1 MSTYMAF
8 EIRRALRNKRFLI
21 LSVALPVVLYE
32 LIGQQQSGPVG
43 GVAFKN
49 YFMIS
54 MAAYG
59 AVIAALSVG
68 GPRVA
73 AERANGWV
81 RQLRVTP
88 LSQRDYLAGKV
99 MTSVCLVLP
108 AIVLVCAAGALNG
121 VSLSAGAW
129 VQLLVSLVIA
139 SVPFALLGLAVGYWL
154 DAESAQA
161 GTAVIMLGTSVLG
174 GLWYPL
180 TNFPRV
186 LQLFG
191 EALPTYRLAS
201 LARSALEGA
210 APGGVD
216 MGVMLA
222 WTVAFGACFAWLY
235 RRDTDRVRV

>member
-1 MSTYMAF
+1 
-8 EIRRALRNKRFLI
+8 
-21 LSVALPVVLYE
+21 
-32 LIGQQQSGPVG
+32 
-43 GVAFKN
+43 
-49 YFMIS
+49 
-54 MAAYG
+54 
-59 AVIAALSVG
+59 
-68 GPRVA
+68 
-73 AERANGWV
+73 
-81 RQLRVTP
+81 
-88 LSQRDYLAGKV
+88 
-99 MTSVCLVLP
+99 
-108 AIVLVCAAGALNG
+108 
-121 VSLSAGAW
+121 

-180 TNFPRV
+180 TNFPRA

-191 EALPTYRLAS
+191 EALPTYRLAA

-216 MGVMLA
+216 IGVMVA
-222 WTVAFGACFAWLY
+222 WTVTFGACFAWLY